1 MHAGDDALVGRGLG
15 SMVDDLAKLH
25 RQLAAAAASATANV
39 SARQSWREML
49 HAHSAAGGSS
59 PRHASED
66 NAAATHASLNDPDAG
81 RVVLAHAVRHP
92 VPAPRSHAALHR
104 RVPSGTTIQYMT
116 GLIASKPVQ
125 RSMVA
130 SRPTSASRSQRQQQQ
145 PSPSAGATDSRI
157 QNPAALTTGDLL
169 TTCTT
174 KPGAAIAEPSSSGDA
189 PLADRSRRPVSAGR
203 PLRDLRAGP
212 SRLVTAPEVDEET
225 ARRQLL
231 DALHHATHPEDA
243 LGGGGESPHQR
254 TSPQRGRTGA
264 FTEGGPTIRPVF
276 APSHAALKKGTVEY
290 QLEMTG
296 VRVTAGGASAAAAA
310 ENLASAEAQKH
321 TATTIIAAVKR
332 AVAADKSGLPETF
345 WADLESAGEEPA
357 TLQSYFYSGKPLA
370 AEAAHQQQ
378 QQQQPRVTAA
388 PPPDASE
395 VAAPSRPRSAGG
407 RLATGSAS
415 RWVQSRRT
423 MPVQY
428 QHPTPGDSLTRRRAD
443 TSNPLV
449 AALTVTRYASI
460 PSTIS
465 LASSTA
471 IGLHAARATT
481 TIKRPS
487 TAGAI
492 RHPPSAA
499 VPDQPTAALNTR
511 GYSAAV
517 RPSTAGTYRKPIV
530 IPLRRK
536 AHADH
541 DDEDIEALIAGTA
554 AGGSGVGIGGAWPRP
569 SSPDALGA
577 VINRSS
583 PPTPGD
589 T

>member
-25 RQLAAAAASATANV
+25 RQLAAAAASATANA

-49 HAHSAAGGSS
+49 HAHSAAGGLS

-92 VPAPRSHAALHR
+92 VPAPRSHAALHHR

-130 SRPTSASRSQRQQQQ
+130 SRLTSASRSQRQQQQ
-145 PSPSAGATDSRI
+145 PSLSSGATDSRI

-169 TTCTT
+169 TTSTT
-174 KPGAAIAEPSSSGDA
+174 KPGAAIAEPSSSGGA

-203 PLRDLRAGP
+203 PLRDLNAGP
-212 SRLVTAPEVDEET
+212 SRLVTAPEVDEDT

-231 DALHHATHPEDA
+231 DALHNATHPEDA

-276 APSHAALKKGTVEY
+276 APSHAAVKKGTVEY

-296 VRVTAGGASAAAAA
+296 VRVTAGGTSAAAAA
-310 ENLASAEAQKH
+310 ADLATAESQKH

-332 AVAADKSGLPETF
+332 AVAADKSGLPATF

-370 AEAAHQQQ
+370 TGAAHEQQ

-388 PPPDASE
+388 PPVDASE

-415 RWVQSRRT
+415 RWVQSRRA

-428 QHPTPGDSLTRRRAD
+428 QHPTAGGSLARRRAD

-449 AALTVTRYASI
+449 AALTVTRYASV
-460 PSTIS
+460 PSTVS
-465 LASSTA
+465 LTSSTA
-471 IGLHAARATT
+471 IGQHAARATT
-481 TIKRPS
+481 TVKRPS

-492 RHPPSAA
+492 RHQPPSAA
-499 VPDQPTAALNTR
+499 VPDQPAAALNTR
-511 GYSAAV
+511 GYSTAV

-530 IPLRRK
+530 IPLRPK

-541 DDEDIEALIAGTA
+541 DDENIEALTG
-554 AGGSGVGIGGAWPRP
+554 GVGIGGAWPRP